1 MAGENEQ
8 FDFGRETWSSLYD
21 QMDADYP
28 TEPAR
33 RDSTT
38 GMFNDNISAVAIQKY
53 YGDVGQWRTPNPLQ
67 ISDQS
72 TGMDENMFP
81 TSESTPGLNIKSMD
95 DMNVLGSEEW
105 DITSFERNLEA
116 MLGLNPVFSQD
127 EEGFRGAPFY
137 QGAESK
143 NKSGG
148 SYVSGLDPRQLDF
161 WQSDASIENKLSML
175 EQIGAISS
183 EDHEF
188 LLTSELPKYQNE
200 VPVEKQLTKS
210 MMDLDEVNI
219 TGQGSGGY

>member
-1 MAGENEQ
+1 MAGDNEQ
-8 FDFGRETWSSLYD
+8 FDFGRETWSSLYN

-81 TSESTPGLNIKSMD
+81 VSEATPGLNIKSMD
-95 DMNVLGSEEW
+95 DMNVLGSDEW
-105 DITSFERNLEA
+105 DITSFERNLEE
-116 MLGLNPVFSQD
+116 MLGLNPVFSNE
-127 EEGFRGAPFY
+127 EEGFKAGPFY
-137 QGAESK
+137 QGS
-143 NKSGG
+143 SGQG
-148 SYVSGLDPRQLDF
+148 GEYVSGLDPRQLDY

-175 EQIGAISS
+175 KQIGAISG

-219 TGQGSGGY
+219 TGGKSGY